1 MNKAITD
8 GLVLMPARF
17 AGGLDQWSS
26 GDGLPG
32 DPSYDGAGN
41 AALVSGDQDFGTALE
56 LTKTAEPQ
64 KLRYTGQTP
73 FLPGMY
79 LRVRARVKAVSGNL
93 PGVRIAAWA
102 GDGAGA
108 HVPGLVETGAQV
120 QLTTYGEVVEVTAI
134 IGAGNR
140 GGVDMIW
147 GTAPAFA
154 HVGLDLTGP
163 TGGVVRIDDLIV
175 EDVTRFYLR
184 DLMDWVDVRDY
195 GAIGD
200 GVSDD
205 SAAFLAAD
213 AAAGGRGVLVPA
225 GTFRL
230 ADHVSLASPV
240 RFEGMVTMPDD
251 KRLTL
256 LSNFELR
263 SYVDA
268 FGDELEGLRRAMAVL
283 FNFSDHDS
291 LDMSGMS
298 IEIDRP
304 IDVQAMTGQT
314 SFEVRRVLRNGRIS
328 ALASPEW
335 DTEVA
340 TSQASYTAASPL
352 QLTGVVNIASVPV
365 GALVEGAGVG
375 REVYV
380 RDRNVGAGTLTL
392 SQPFFDAE
400 GTQIFTFRRFRYML
414 DFTGFA
420 KLSKFVLA
428 DVEVQCNGEASAV
441 MLAPSGQIFHAR
453 DCFFIR
459 PKDRAITS
467 TGDGCQG
474 MLIDRCQ
481 FLSNEQGALVQDRGT
496 IAVNVNAD
504 DTKIRNNR
512 AVRFRHFA
520 VMAGSGHMIASNH
533 WFQGDTAAAGVRTA
547 GLVLTST
554 NVKSTVGGNYI
565 DNGGIEWTN
574 EHDEAPEQAS
584 EFSFGGL
591 SISGNIFVFTSAAP
605 FSRFFVIRP
614 MGAGHFVQGL
624 AVTDNVF
631 KAINGTVARVDA
643 VDTTFAGL
651 DFART
656 RNLEMT
662 GNSFNG
668 IDQFTANPIT
678 LPFDI
683 ATEAATWT
691 LDFGGYLPLGGWAR
705 TVTSLVADGAVTDT
719 AGSTLT
725 ALPFTRAQRG
735 PAKDAIDLVWPV
747 PAKGRAIVTAR
758 VDNPF

>member
-8 GLVLMPARF
+8 GLALMPARF
-17 AGGLDQWSS
+17 GEGLDQWSS

-32 DPSYDGAGN
+32 DPTYDGAAN

-79 LRVRARVKAVSGNL
+79 LQVRARVKAVSGNL

-108 HVPGLVETGAQV
+108 HVPDLVETGPEV
-120 QLTTYGEVVEVTAI
+120 QLTTYGEVVEVRAI
-134 IGAGNR
+134 LGAGNR

-154 HVGLDLTGP
+154 HLGLDLTGP
-163 TGGVVRIDDLIV
+163 TGGVVRIDDIVV

-184 DLMDWVDVRDY
+184 EMMDWVDVRDH

-205 SAAFLAAD
+205 SAAFAAAD

-225 GTFRL
+225 GTFHL
-230 ADHVSLASPV
+230 GDHVSMQSPV
-240 RFEGMVTMPDD
+240 RFEGMVTMPAD

-256 LSNFELR
+256 LSNFDLP

-268 FGDELEGLRRAMAVL
+268 FGDELEGLSRAMAVL

-291 LDMSGMS
+291 LDMKGMS

-335 DTEVA
+335 DTGVV
-340 TSQASYTAASPL
+340 TSQASYAAASPL
-352 QLTGVVNIASVPV
+352 QLTGVVNIGAVPV
-365 GALVEGAGVG
+365 GALVEGPGVG

-380 RDRNVGAGTLTL
+380 RDKNVGAGTLTL
-392 SQPFFDAE
+392 SQPLFDAE
-400 GTQIFTFRRFRYML
+400 GTQVFTFRRFRYML
-414 DFTGFA
+414 DFGGFA
-420 KLSKFVLA
+420 KLSKFVMA
-428 DVEVQCNGEASAV
+428 DVELQCNGLASAG
-441 MLAPSGQIFHAR
+441 MLAPSGQIFHLR
-453 DCFFIR
+453 DSFFIR

-467 TGDGCQG
+467 IGDGCQG
-474 MLIDRCQ
+474 MLVDRCQ
-481 FLSNEQGALVQDRGT
+481 FLSNEQGALVQDRT
-496 IAVNVNAD
+496 TVAFNVNAD
-504 DTKIRNNR
+504 DTKIRDNR

-520 VMAGSGHMIASNH
+520 VMAGSGHLIASNH
-533 WFQGDTAAAGVRTA
+533 WFQGDTAAAGLRSA
-547 GLVLTST
+547 GLVLTDT
-554 NVKSTVGGNYI
+554 NVKTTVGGNYI
-565 DNGGIEWTN
+565 DNAGIEWTN
-574 EHDEAPEQAS
+574 EHDEAPEQS
-584 EFSFGGL
+584 NEFSFGGL
-591 SISGNIFVFTSAAP
+591 SVSGNIFVFTSAAP
-605 FSRFFVIRP
+605 FSRFFVVRP

-624 AVTDNVF
+624 SLSDNVF
-631 KAINGTVARVDA
+631 KAVNGAIERVDA

-651 DFART
+651 DFGRT
-656 RNLEMT
+656 RNLLMA

-668 IDQFTANPIT
+668 IDQFTANPMT
-678 LPFDI
+678 LAFNI
-683 ATEAATWT
+683 ASEAATWT
-691 LDFGGYLPLGGWAR
+691 LAFGGYLPLGGRAR
-705 TVTSLVADGAVTDT
+705 NVTAVVPEGPVTDA
-719 AGSTLT
+719 AGTPVT
-725 ALPFTRAQRG
+725 ALPFARTERG
-735 PAKDAIDLVWPV
+735 PGKDDVEIVWPV
-747 PAKGRAIVTAR
+747 PAKGRAVVTVR
-758 VDNPF
+758 TDNPF